1 MTKSKTIQVRVQET
15 INEQLKALASRDDVS
30 IAHVVRQAIK
40 AYLAENNAPQCPACG
55 STDLGA
61 PQDRFDAGHLV
72 VAERKCADCGAI
84 WEVD

>member
-1 MTKSKTIQVRVQET
+1 MNKTAIARARVKQATMDRLEELAQREQVKVSEVIRE
-15 INEQLKALASRDDVS
+15 ALDNH
-30 IAHVVRQAIK
+30 IA
-40 AYLAENNAPQCPACG
+40 NNAPQCPACG